1 MGTLLLRG
9 QGPLL
14 FPHGGTEA
22 AGGSEENENVVF
34 GLHLTQ
40 GWRGWISDAPV
51 FLRFAAAFAL
61 AGGHLARDDGRE
73 KCRVNDADG
82 TVLQGGEFQRGAD
95 ANGDYIHGSNEAR
108 AHDEGGPFKVFI
120 QDQVS
125 LNGHMLILIAEFNFT
140 DNEKTH
146 ISIL

>member
-22 AGGSEENENVVF
+22 AGGSEENDTQCSVF
-34 GLHLTQ
+34 TSL
-40 GWRGWISDAPV
+40 RYDAAEFPDAPI
-51 FLRFAAAFAL
+51 FLRFAAVFTL

-82 TVLQGGEFQRGAD
+82 TVLQGGEFQRGAN
-95 ANGDYIHGSNEAR
+95 ANGDDIHGSNDAR
-108 AHDEGGPFKVFI
+108 AHDEGGP
-120 QDQVS
+120 
-125 LNGHMLILIAEFNFT
+125 L
-140 DNEKTH
+140 
-146 ISIL
+146 